1 MRITSILENQKIEKR
16 IAITPEIAKKYISL
30 GFEVSLSEN
39 YGNHLGIKDEE
50 YKELGVSISKDEKEI
65 ISSADIIVQLGLL
78 DDDKSSLFKEN
89 QSFIGVLNPY
99 ENKDKINDLVKKNI
113 NTFSLELLPR
123 ITRAQ
128 SMDILSSQ
136 ANLAGYKAVVE
147 SFAHFEKAIPMMMTA
162 AGTIPAAKVLV
173 VGAGVAG
180 LQAIA
185 TAKRMGAIV
194 FATDVRLASKEQVES
209 LGGKFLTVEGA
220 ENLETEGGYAK
231 EASDDFKKK
240 QEELLSETL
249 KKIDIV
255 VCTALIPGKKA
266 PIIIKED
273 MINNMKA
280 GSIIYDLAAIQGGNT
295 AHTKVDEIVDKN
307 GVKIM
312 GESNILNKLPTSAS
326 NLYAK
331 NVFNFVSN
339 LYDKENITLFKSLL
353 RQELNAAGLII
364 NATLNLS
371 LSHTEANIIQET
383 MIRFKIAIDKLSEH
397 IQIKD
402 PQKSIKRRSHE
413 TYILSKTMRI
423 RLAKKSDI
431 WLLYNWVNKIDSIEN
446 KLITNKKI
454 PKTDHKIW
462 YENSL
467 KNKNRYIWIIE
478 NQHIAIGQLRFDI
491 NEDKKLC
498 FIDIYIDKEHRKNNF
513 GQNAYKSSY

>member
-1 MRITSILENQKIEKR
+1 MKIASILENQKIEKR

-30 GFEVSLSEN
+30 GFKVSLSEN
-39 YGNHLGIKDEE
+39 YGSHLGIKDEE
-50 YKELGVSISKDEKEI
+50 YKELGVSISNNEKEI
-65 ISSADIIVQLGLL
+65 IVNADIIVQLSLL
-78 DDDKSSLFKEN
+78 SDDKNSLLKEN
-89 QSFIGVLNPY
+89 QTLIGVLNPFD
-99 ENKDKINDLVKKNI
+99 NKDKIDYLAKKNV

-147 SFAHFEKAIPMMMTA
+147 SFANFEKAIPMMMTA

-194 FATDVRLASKEQVES
+194 FATDVRMASKEQVES
-209 LGGKFLTVEGA
+209 LGGKFLTVEGS

-231 EASDDFKKK
+231 EVSDDFKKK

-266 PIIIKED
+266 PVIIKEG
-273 MINNMKA
+273 MIKNMNA

-331 NVFNFVSN
+331 NMFNFVSN
-339 LYDKENITLFKSLL
+339 LYDK
-353 RQELNAAGLII
+353 
-364 NATLNLS
+364 
-371 LSHTEANIIQET
+371 
-383 MIRFKIAIDKLSEH
+383 D
-397 IQIKD
+397 
-402 PQKSIKRRSHE
+402 
-413 TYILSKTMRI
+413 
-423 RLAKKSDI
+423 
-431 WLLYNWVNKIDSIEN
+431 
-446 KLITNKKI
+446 NKKI
-454 PKTDHKIW
+454 NINLED
-462 YENSL
+462 E
-467 KNKNRYIWIIE
+467 IIE
-478 NQHIAIGQLRFDI
+478 KTLI
-491 NEDKKLC
+491 K
-498 FIDIYIDKEHRKNNF
+498 
-513 GQNAYKSSY
+513 